1 MTLHR
6 LFIGIGIMALV
17 LAIGIGWLWEMAY
30 KPQSRAKLIVAQLT
44 GDGTSTQG
52 WLLQHHLVPLGFTYS
67 HSDAELCTRR
77 DAAELVARDAA
88 DAMSELPHEVL
99 PIVVDA
105 LRDPHMNVRL
115 TAAVVCGRFRE
126 EAAIEPLVACLHD
139 PESDVRSRLR
149 LECVRSLVEI
159 GPASTPQ
166 LIQLLGDRDY
176 HVAGAAADGL
186 GELKDERATD
196 ALVLHFGDRS
206 AKALCEI
213 ADPKAAQ
220 PMQKMLKDE
229 YPGHWQGVLAACVL
243 ASLGRPEGLL
253 FLRTALNSGDERD
266 RSYAVEALGVA
277 APPGAAKM
285 VRSLLKDKDQCVR
298 GCAVRALLELGDPAV
313 TAAKKKIMDDFYATR
328 RDADKYCAIS
338 SLPFDDPDL
347 IIRQLAAESQ
357 PASRPA
363 GAH

>member
-52 WLLQHHLVPLGFTYS
+52 WPAPAPPGSAGVYLQSFRCGIVH
-67 HSDAELCTRR
+67 EC